1 MDGDWRGRNDSDI
14 GEVIG
19 GEAGRET
26 IGNQVRWIDKVVAE
40 WLSSSLVDVSES
52 ENRRK
57 VGDRTPKPVTRT
69 VSSSVLVETSV
80 SLEPITTLW
89 VGCDGRAN

>member
-1 MDGDWRGRNDSDI
+1 MDGDRRGCNDSDI
-14 GEVIG
+14 REVTG

-26 IGNQVRWIDKVVAE
+26 VGNQVRWIDKVVAE
-40 WLSSSLVDVSES
+40 WLIPSLVDVSES

-80 SLEPITTLW
+80 SLEPIAAL
-89 VGCDGRAN
+89 